1 MNKGTKQFNVLRWDF
16 NRDTLVSYDVLPYF
30 RRQYDKCKE
39 KGRPKTK
46 EEWTAFVKERG
57 TSMYQYHA
65 EYEILISGWPPRND
79 RSKDKEIK
87 IDIWH
92 QIENNID
99 IIVDILMNE
108 HQND

>member
-1 MNKGTKQFNVLRWDF
+1 MNKGTKQFNVLRWDI

-39 KGRPKTK
+39 KDRPKTK
-46 EEWTAFVKERG
+46 EEWMAFVKEWG
-57 TSMYQYHA
+57 TYMYQYRA
-65 EYEILISGWPPRND
+65 EYEILISGWPPSKD
-79 RSKDKEIK
+79 RGKDKEIK

-99 IIVDILMNE
+99 IIVDMLMEE
-108 HQND
+108 HQNN

>member
-1 MNKGTKQFNVLRWDF
+1 MNKGMKQFNVLNWDF
-16 NRDTLVSYDVLPYF
+16 NRDTLVPYDVLPYF
-30 RRQYDKCKE
+30 RRQYDERKE
-39 KGRPKTK
+39 KDRPKTK
-46 EEWTAFVKERG
+46 EEWMTFVKERG
-57 TSMYQYHA
+57 TCMYQHRA
-65 EYEILISGWPPRND
+65 EYEILISGWPPRKD

-99 IIVDILMNE
+99 IIVDILMDE